1 MNNEGV
7 KISYGDIAVGAK
19 ENFAPQVNLADI
31 ETFVDLTQLNKYN
44 LSFPNYGNPCE
55 YGMVLLNSSTIPFPS
70 NPQDENMGIWFSYKE
85 NLSSENPIILTLTAD
100 GQYSSQGLTFT
111 FDTNN
116 NVYCNNLDISWYRE
130 DTLLETK
137 NFTPNSAFYFCHN
150 KVENFN
156 KLIIKFNSINL
167 AGSRIRLRSIDFG
180 YGTFFYGDVLRDVNV
195 IQELDPISSEM
206 PSNTVDFTLDSNTD
220 IEYSFQSKQPLSVYF
235 NGELRAVCFVTSS
248 TRESKSVWKVETED
262 YIGQLSKLTFT
273 GDIYV
278 GKNAKELLE
287 NIFSQAN
294 IPLEVDTALNN
305 AIISGH
311 IPICDCREAVRQIC
325 FAIGAVCT
333 TANRDNVYIYKLSNN
348 ITQTIPLS
356 RIQQGQSFNTEDRV
370 TEVRVTSHS
379 FWISIETTN
388 LYEANESGTG
398 DEIFV
403 QFSAPM
409 ANLIINNGEIL
420 KNEDN
425 TLKCSA
431 NYAIIKAEEGCVLKG
446 NEYKDA
452 TTVYTKR
459 NNIISVNDLENI
471 IEVTDATLVTK
482 NNVDEVITSVFNNAI
497 KTNGTSLKI
506 YEGKS
511 RKPDTGAIYG
521 YGIYGGAKYGV
532 VEKGG
537 FEYDSI
543 VNLGDII
550 TAETEYLGN
559 VTGRIKSQRY
569 SLNGGIIVKEC
580 EMA

>member
-19 ENFAPQVNLADI
+19 ENFVPQVNSEDV
-31 ETFVDLTQLNKYN
+31 ESFVDLTQLNKYN
-44 LSFPNYGNPCE
+44 LNFPNYGNPCE
-55 YGMVLLNSSTIPFPS
+55 YGMVLLDSTAIPFPS
-70 NPQDENMGIWFSYKE
+70 NPQNENMGIWFSYKE
-85 NLSSENPIILTLTAD
+85 NISANNPIVLTLTGD
-100 GQYSSQGLTFT
+100 GQYSSQGFTFT

-130 DTLLETK
+130 DILLETK

-150 KVENFN
+150 KVENFT
-156 KLIIKFNSINL
+156 KVVIKFNSINL
-167 AGSRIRLRSIDFG
+167 AGSRLRLRSVDFG
-180 YGTFFYGDVLRDVNV
+180 YGTFFYGDVLRNVNV
-195 IQELDPISSEM
+195 IQELDPISSEI
-206 PSNTVDFTLDSNTD
+206 PTSTVDFTLDSNTD

-235 NGELRAVCFVTSS
+235 NGELRSVCFVTSS
-248 TRESKSVWKVETED
+248 ARESKSVWRVETED

-278 GKNAKELLE
+278 DKNAKELLE
-287 NIFSQAN
+287 SIFSQAN
-294 IPLEVDTALNN
+294 IPLEIDSALNDSV
-305 AIISGH
+305 ISGH

-333 TANRDNVYIYKLSNN
+333 TSNRKNVYIYKLSNE

-356 RIQQGQSFNTEDRV
+356 RIRQGQSFSIEDRV
-370 TEVRVTSHS
+370 TEVRVTAHS
-379 FWISIETTN
+379 FEKMITQTE
-388 LYEANESGTG
+388 LYKADESGIG

-409 ANLIINNGEIL
+409 YNLTIKNGEIL
-420 KNEDN
+420 KNSDN
-425 TLKCSA
+425 SLKSSA
-431 NYAIIKAEEGCVLKG
+431 NYAIIKAEAGCVLKG
-446 NEYKDA
+446 YEYGDVA
-452 TTVYTKR
+452 TVYTKR
-459 NNIISVNDLENI
+459 NDIISISDLENVV
-471 IEVTDATLVTK
+471 EVTDATLVTAA
-482 NNVDEVITSVFNNAI
+482 NVNQVLDRVFNNAI
-497 KTNGTSLKI
+497 KTNGTNLKI
-506 YEGKS
+506 YEGKT

-521 YGIYGGAKYGV
+521 AGIYGIAKYGV